1 MGLLQQLSKA
11 RMTINTNIEMSE
23 TMTTSQK
30 SPRGN
35 GKAKK
40 RRKRDIKGVA
50 SAYNDVL
57 GLDAKL

>member
-1 MGLLQQLSKA
+1 
-11 RMTINTNIEMSE
+11 MTLNTNIEMSE

-35 GKAKK
+35 GKVKK
-40 RRKRDIKGVA
+40 RRKRDIKGIA
-50 SAYNDVL
+50 TAYNDVL